1 MNDRDRQ
8 ILTDAFNALH
18 HEISRKDVEA
28 DYIRLIIRELDQASL
43 KAMLNL
49 QLIEMNQS

>member
-1 MNDRDRQ
+1 MNPGDRQ

-18 HEISRKDVEA
+18 REISRRDVEA
-28 DYIRLIIRELDQASL
+28 DYIRLIIWELDEAAK

-49 QLIEMNQS
+49 QLIEMKQS